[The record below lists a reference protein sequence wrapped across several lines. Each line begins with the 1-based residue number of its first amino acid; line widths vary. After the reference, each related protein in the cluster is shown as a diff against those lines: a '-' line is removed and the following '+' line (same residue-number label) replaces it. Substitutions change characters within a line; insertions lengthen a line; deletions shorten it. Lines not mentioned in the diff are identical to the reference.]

1 MTVHTFEAIHNF
13 RDCGGYPA
21 ANGRAMKRGVLFRS
35 AHFPQATDNDLA
47 TMQALGLAAIVDLRR
62 PQERETHPSRR
73 WPGFDARVVEHPGR
87 DGMALPPHLVAF
99 ERAGESGAEARAAM
113 TQIYRDMP
121 LDPMFIELM
130 RDYFAVLAEAGGA
143 VLVHCA
149 AGKDRTGVAVALAH
163 HVLGVGEADM
173 LANYLATNES
183 VEARYADTAPMRL
196 FLGREGRTVSDDAIR
211 TILAVEE
218 NYLRAAFATMD
229 AKYGSRDGYL
239 ADAVGVTPAQ
249 QAAIV
254 QRLTEQGL

>member
-1 MTVHTFEAIHNF
+1 MMAHTFEAIHNF

-21 ANGRAMKRGVLFRS
+21 ANGRRMKRGVLFRS
-35 AHFPQATDNDLA
+35 AHFPQATDADLA

-62 PQERETHPSRR
+62 PLERETHPSRR

-87 DGMALPPHLVAF
+87 DGMVLPPHLVAF
-99 ERAGESGAEARAAM
+99 ERAGESGPQARAAM
-113 TQIYRDMP
+113 TQIYCDMP

-163 HVLGVGEADM
+163 HLLGVGEADM

-183 VEARYADTAPMRL
+183 VEARYAEAGPMRT
-196 FLGREGRTVSDDAIR
+196 FLAREGRTVSDEAIR
-211 TILAVEE
+211 TILGVEE
-218 NYLRAAFATMD
+218 PYLRAAFATMD
-229 AKYGSRDGYL
+229 AEYGSRDGYL
-239 ADAVGVTPAQ
+239 SDAVGVTPKQ
-249 QAAIV
+249 RAAV
-254 QRLTEQGL
+254 VDRLTEAGL